1 MKYLLIDTREKPKAI
16 RTILKQFDEAGVV
29 YDRTKLL
36 IGDYADFN
44 RPHIIVDRK
53 QNIAELA
60 KNCTTDH
67 ARFRNELERAKRAGA
82 TLVVLVEQIR
92 YKDGT
97 EWRQIKELSDII
109 YWSNPH
115 TTIRGEKVYRV
126 LRGWMAKY
134 PLRVEFCDKRVTGK
148 RILQIIYGEEFV
160 KNF

>member
-16 RTILKQFDEAGVV
+16 KRILQQFDDAGIV
-29 YDRTKLL
+29 YESTKLL
-36 IGDYADFN
+36 FGDYMDFN
-44 RPHIIVDRK
+44 RPNIVVDRK

-67 ARFRNELERAKRAGA
+67 VRFRAELERAKRAGA

-92 YKDGT
+92 YKDRD
-97 EWRQIKELSDII
+97 EWRAINDLTDII

-126 LRGWMAKY
+126 LSSWCAKY

-148 RILQIIYGEEFV
+148 RILQIIYGEEFTR
-160 KNF
+160 K